1 MVGGGGGGGSGRRGV
16 GSTARYGGGGGSSG
30 SFNIAKLNANT
41 LGATENIWIG
51 VGGTGG
57 TAVTINDT
65 NGNQGGIGALSL
77 FGGTGVSTT
86 AKLTTGTSFG
96 GVGGTAVTQ
105 GGSSV
110 SNSILFGVLS
120 NTNTY
125 GTGTQPPGT
134 FAGGTTVYISR
145 PLIAGAIGGGLSTA
159 NATNVGGSIN
169 LTGPAT
175 AQVIATVSGGT
186 LVGSSGSN
194 GSLITNSPSGLF
206 FSTAGGGGSSGN
218 SVATLGGGAGGTGG
232 PGAGGGG
239 GGASANGINSGAGGN
254 GGNGFCIIITYF

>member
-1 MVGGGGGGGSGRRGV
+1 M
-16 GSTARYGGGGGSSG
+16 
-30 SFNIAKLNANT
+30 
-41 LGATENIWIG
+41 
-51 VGGTGG
+51 
-57 TAVTINDT
+57 
-65 NGNQGGIGALSL
+65 
-77 FGGTGVSTT
+77 
-86 AKLTTGTSFG
+86 
-96 GVGGTAVTQ
+96 
-105 GGSSV
+105 
-110 SNSILFGVLS
+110 
-120 NTNTY
+120 
-125 GTGTQPPGT
+125 
-134 FAGGTTVYISR
+134 SR

-169 LTGPAT
+169 LTGLAT

-218 SVATLGGGAGGTGG
+218 SFATLGGGAGGTGG